1 MRYEIEPNQY
11 VIRLYE
17 DDSHPDT
24 YYASALIR
32 TYGDIGFVSS
42 ISSPRF
48 FEWGLANLDEFLTAI
63 KVESLQGYMSKAM
76 ARALRMG
83 CKGKAKYQ
91 EGFHGECAG
100 REMPWISVSRL
111 EDE

>member
-17 DDSHPDT
+17 DDSHPEN

-32 TYGDIGFVSS
+32 TYGDIAFVSS

-48 FEWGLANLDEFLTAI
+48 FQFAINQLDEVLTAI
-63 KVESLQGYMSKAM
+63 KAESLQGYMSKAM
-76 ARALRMG
+76 ARACRMG

-91 EGFHGECAG
+91 EGFTGECSG

-111 EDE
+111 DDE